1 MQCPRCQ
8 ASNLAGE
15 KRCSECG
22 TELVPSTT
30 SLVPTQHRSNLPALL
45 QNPQIPRLAA
55 GVGAVAFG
63 FGLELLRRNLS
74 ARAARAALHSANKL
88 LPVQPFGAQGETLLP
103 QHSKPLKLPR
113 GYEIQETAIYVS
125 RVIRRKG

>member
-1 MQCPRCQ
+1 MQCPKCR
-8 ASNLAGE
+8 ADNPVNE
-15 KRCSECG
+15 ERCSECG
-22 TELVPSTT
+22 AELFVS
-30 SLVPTQHRSNLPALL
+30 SKDLVPTQHRSNLPTLL
-45 QNPQIPRLAA
+45 QGPQLPRLAA

-74 ARAARAALHSANKL
+74 ARATKAALQSANKL
-88 LPVQPFGAQGETLLP
+88 LPIQPFGGNGETLLP
-103 QHSKPLKLPR
+103 QQAKTLKLPK